1 MFTTQDYNFFLHKM
15 NKLYSISIEDIDAF
29 FKIGVLHLFFNFSDS
44 NKQYFYDKESQYFII
59 PEKMS
64 LIYHFNILNY
74 FIKFCQ
80 FNQLTITLQPYSLL
94 AQSKLGYSL
103 FFSTGSSYDN
113 EYGDILFLINFN
125 NTHFT
130 KYDILLLNKEEL
142 IQYEK
147 YLYSN
152 LHNSFFQ
159 VTSVITS
166 IFIQFRIGFK
176 LDYNDQQYNKINN
189 NIKLMLKEYKKLRKE
204 IIPTTEHFFE
214 RGLLEQKIK
223 DF

>member
-1 MFTTQDYNFFLHKM
+1 MFKTQDYNVFLNRIKE
-15 NKLYSISIEDIDAF
+15 LSPLSIEDIDSF
-29 FKIGVLHLFFNFSDS
+29 FKIGVLHLFFNFPDCY
-44 NKQYFYDKESQYFII
+44 QQHFYDKKSQSFII
-59 PEKMS
+59 PEKIS
-64 LIYHFNILNY
+64 FTYHFNILNY
-74 FIKFCQ
+74 FIKFCIS
-80 FNQLTITLQPYSLL
+80 NQLEIFIQPYSLL

-159 VTSVITS
+159 GTSVITS
-166 IFIQFRIGFK
+166 IFLQFRIGFK

>member
-1 MFTTQDYNFFLHKM
+1 MFKTQDYNVFLNQIKE
-15 NKLYSISIEDIDAF
+15 LSPLTIEDIDSF
-29 FKIGVLHLFFNFSDS
+29 FKIGVLHLFFNFPDCYQ
-44 NKQYFYDKESQYFII
+44 QYIYDKKSQSFII
-59 PEKMS
+59 PEKIT
-64 LIYHFNILNY
+64 LIHEFNILNY
-74 FIKFCQ
+74 FIKFCLS
-80 FNQLTITLQPYSLL
+80 NQLEISILPYSLL

-125 NTHFT
+125 KTHFT

-152 LHNSFFQ
+152 LHNIFFQ
-159 VTSVITS
+159 GTSVITS
-166 IFIQFRIGFK
+166 IFLQFRIGEK
-176 LDYNDQQYNKINN
+176 LNYNDQQYNKINN

-204 IIPTTEHFFE
+204 ITPTTEHFFE